1 MARSGTLS
9 RDGVLECNDLQ
20 EHRSLRSARLS
31 PYRNVARPS
40 MTEIGL
46 ILAPVDAHIDM
57 TNRRYG
63 KLPEGARTV
72 SDPGLEDMEAG
83 GPDRAG
89 VSSQCG

>member
-9 RDGVLECNDLQ
+9 RDGVPECNDLQ

-57 TNRRYG
+57 TNRDIDHATESCR
-63 KLPEGARTV
+63 KE
-72 SDPGLEDMEAG
+72 PG
-83 GPDRAG
+83 
-89 VSSQCG
+89 Q